1 MTTIKKDKKKKKK
14 KNYFKNLFWLGPIL
28 SIMGI
33 SARVVAGEWSPIAL
47 GLLIAGLVIMGLGLI
62 FLGSLAPG
70 FWGRRSTQAGTNAI
84 IATLAMV
91 VILGLI
97 NFLGIRYGQPVD
109 LTENQLFTLSPL
121 SQWVV
126 KNLQQ
131 SVKVWIFSPN
141 PNPVDLDL
149 LKNYRR
155 YGSKLEY
162 EYVDPELKPTLA
174 QKFNVK
180 PPGGEVYVE
189 YGSQQKFVQA
199 VNDNER
205 LSEAKL
211 TNSIEQVTSDRT
223 DKVYF
228 LQGHGERPLE
238 EVEGGLSLAVNA
250 LKEKNFIPLPLNLAE
265 RAAVPEDASLVV
277 VAGPKRAL
285 FEGEVQALKNYLSTG
300 GSLLLMID
308 PETNPGLDSL
318 LADWGVQLEP
328 QIVIDASSQ
337 ERAVNLGPATPLVTN
352 YSNHPITKEFT
363 SGFSFYPIA
372 RPIVTKPVKGIEV
385 TPLLSTAEQSW
396 GESTPDKQPLQFEP
410 QNGDRPG
417 PLTIGVALS
426 RKTQPASAL
435 PTPTPQITASPQ
447 TSPSPSLSP
456 TGQPT
461 ASPQATASPKASPSP
476 AGQPTASPSPQA
488 TASPKA
494 SPSPSPNGQP
504 TASPTAQATA
514 SPKVSPS
521 PSPSATGQPTTSP
534 TAQATASPKTSA
546 SPSPSPSGQPTASP
560 SGANQANNDK
570 RTSESRLVA
579 IGNSSFI
586 GNGWFEQPALNS
598 DVFLNSVSW
607 LSKRD
612 NQPLSIR
619 PREQKNRRINLTL
632 LQAEMLRWT
641 AVLIVPLFGLLTA
654 IVMWWRRR

>member
-1 MTTIKKDKKKKKK
+1 MTTIKKDKKKK

-91 VILGLI
+91 AILGLI
-97 NFLGIRYGQPVD
+97 NFLGVRYGQPVD

-126 KNLQQ
+126 RKLQQ
-131 SVKVWIFSPN
+131 PVKVWIFSPN

-180 PPGGEVYVE
+180 PPGGEVYLE

-199 VNDNER
+199 INDDER

-265 RAAVPEDASLVV
+265 RAAVPDDASLVV

-363 SGFSFYPIA
+363 SGFSFYPLA
-372 RPIVTKPVKGIEV
+372 RPIVTKPVKGIEK

-396 GESTPDKQPLQFEP
+396 GESTPEKQPLQFEP

-426 RKTQPASAL
+426 RKTQPASAA
-435 PTPTPQITASPQ
+435 PTPTPQATTSPKA
-447 TSPSPSLSP
+447 SPSPSP

-461 ASPQATASPKASPSP
+461 ASPQATTSPKASPSPSP

-521 PSPSATGQPTTSP
+521 PSPSATGQPTASP

-619 PREQKNRRINLTL
+619 PREQKNRRINLTV
-632 LQAEMLRWT
+632 LQAEILRWT

-654 IVMWWRRR
+654 VVMWWRRR